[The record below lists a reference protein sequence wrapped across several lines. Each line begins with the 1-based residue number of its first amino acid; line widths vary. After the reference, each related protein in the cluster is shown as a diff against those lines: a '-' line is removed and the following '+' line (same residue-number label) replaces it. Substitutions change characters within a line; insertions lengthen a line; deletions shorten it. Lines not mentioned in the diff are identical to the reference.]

1 MFSRKT
7 LFFVT
12 AISLLAFSAKADTP
26 ACVSV
31 DCAALGYTK
40 TAAQCSGADTI
51 LKCPFDA
58 NKVACPLIVKTPI
71 LSIAQNL
78 LLSVC
83 HTEPIYTLGTDIS
96 SCTIANSSENQ
107 FCSYLNGLGGLKI
120 TSATCQAYLADNP
133 SAYSSMKTT
142 QDLVSII
149 ENILLYVP
157 CANSVSLDEFDICTR
172 YCAYDNTK
180 CMEKA
185 TMVCNRAIEKKG
197 GIPLSSVPS
206 NTAIFGEGKKFYLMN
221 DITITK
227 PITKLNS
234 IFISAAE
241 LYPCASEVPASP
253 MLQITGPVY
262 NMVSSSFY
270 VRAKLKGVNITGETG
285 YITTSEDLQ
294 IGSIYFTS
302 PTSSSELTID
312 ATTGEEITVKIGLFC
327 EINSCVTNIM
337 DDYRYQNKYI
347 WCGENNNRNEVYID
361 GHPCTSTDSSEYCY
375 RSGICPF

>member
-83 HTEPIYTLGTDIS
+83 HIEPIYTLGTDIS
-96 SCTIANSSENQ
+96 SCIIANTSTDQ
-107 FCSYLNGLGGLKI
+107 FCSYLAGLGGLKI
-120 TSATCQAYLADNP
+120 THGTCQAYLADNP

-157 CANSVSLDEFDICTR
+157 CANSVSLGEFEVCTS

-180 CMEKA
+180 CMEK
-185 TMVCNRAIEKKG
+185 RAMTCQEAVNKEG
-197 GIPLSSVPS
+197 GILLSSAPS
-206 NTAIFGEGKKFYLMN
+206 DNAIFGQKKKIYLTESV
-221 DITITK
+221 TISK
-227 PITKLNS
+227 PIDTL
-234 IFISAAE
+234 
-241 LYPCASEVPASP
+241 
-253 MLQITGPVY
+253 
-262 NMVSSSFY
+262 SSSFY
-270 VRAKLKGVNITGETG
+270 EAASFAPCQHDFGSADLTITGPIYSIESPEFHTVTE
-285 YITTSEDLQ
+285 IESINLTERLSRLTTSQPLF
-294 IGSIYFTS
+294 IKNISFS
-302 PTSSSELTID
+302 ANNPLLTID
-312 ATTGEEITVKIGLFC
+312 AARGEKITVQIQLYCSTGLC
-327 EINSCVTNIM
+327 RTDII
-337 DDYRYQNKYI
+337 DDYQHKNKYI
-347 WCGENNNRNEVYID
+347 WCGSTSNNEVYVD
-361 GHPCTSTDSSEYCY
+361 ETACTTTNSSDYCY
-375 RSGICPF
+375 HQLYCQF